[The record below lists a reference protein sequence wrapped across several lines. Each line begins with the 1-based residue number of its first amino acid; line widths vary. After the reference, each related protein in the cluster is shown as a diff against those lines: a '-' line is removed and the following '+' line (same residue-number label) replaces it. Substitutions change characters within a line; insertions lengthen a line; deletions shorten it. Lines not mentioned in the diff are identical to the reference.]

1 MRPILLSFGG
11 GINSTALLLEWV
23 EQGKPLDLVIFAD
36 TGSEMPETYEFIDKY
51 VIPFCKKHKIHFET
65 VYYTVSNKVA
75 GVKKGHWVEGE
86 RVSIY
91 DYYEYQK
98 AVPSMIK
105 RSCTDKFKI
114 SPIEKYIKQK
124 WGDKN
129 LPLRLIGI
137 DAGESHRAKFI
148 VDPKTGKKINVVA
161 VSARSIN
168 KKRKFKV
175 NKKIFYKNPL
185 EIFKKNNIDILF
197 EAIGLSDGISK
208 KVVETALKS
217 KIHVIT
223 PNKAL
228 ISKHGN
234 ELAKLAEKN
243 KVNLEFE
250 ASVAG
255 GIPILRSIK
264 EGLATNKISKVY
276 GILNGTSNYILS
288 EMENSNENF
297 ADVLKKAQILG
308 YAEPGN
314 PKLDLNGFDA
324 FAKVRILSAL
334 AFNSKISKHKCLME
348 GIEKIELKDIK
359 IANQLDLRIKL
370 LGISELKN
378 NHLFETVHPCLV
390 SKKSYIG
397 NVNGVMNAVIL
408 QGKPVGESVL
418 QGEGAGPGPTS
429 SSLLSDLLSIL
440 RGNIKKPFGV
450 SVSKLKSLKP
460 YNVNNYVNSLYL
472 RFEVKDKPGVL
483 SEITNRLAKYKIS
496 VKRLIQTP
504 DKKNNKATI
513 VIITH
518 KTTETNIHNCLSIFK
533 KNKNILKTPTLIRL
547 LG

>member
-1 MRPILLSFGG
+1 MNKIVNVAVVGLGQVGNYLNNEL
-11 GINSTALLLEWV
+11 IT
-23 EQGKPLDLVIFAD
+23 
-36 TGSEMPETYEFIDKY
+36 
-51 VIPFCKKHKIHFET
+51 KKK
-65 VYYTVSNKVA
+65 
-75 GVKKGHWVEGE
+75 
-86 RVSIY
+86 
-91 DYYEYQK
+91 D
-98 AVPSMIK
+98 
-105 RSCTDKFKI
+105 
-114 SPIEKYIKQK
+114 IE
-124 WGDKN
+124 
-129 LPLRLIGI
+129 L
-137 DAGESHRAKFI
+137 
-148 VDPKTGKKINVVA
+148 KTGKRVNVVA
-161 VSARSIN
+161 ISAKNIN
-168 KKRKFKV
+168 KKRKYKI
-175 NKKIFYKNPL
+175 NRKIFYKNPF
-185 EIFKKNNIDILF
+185 EIFKKEKVDILF
-197 EAIGLSDGISK
+197 EVIGQSDGVSK
-208 KVVETALKS
+208 KLVETALKN

-234 ELAKLAEKN
+234 NLAKLAEKN
-243 KVNLEFE
+243 NVNLEFE

-264 EGLATNKISKVY
+264 EGLATNKLSKVY

-288 EMENSNENF
+288 EMENSEQNF
-297 ADVLKKAQILG
+297 ADVLKKAQLLG

-334 AFNSKISKHKCLME
+334 AFNSKISNKKCLME
-348 GIEKIELKDIK
+348 GIEKIDLKDIK

-378 NHLFETVHPCLV
+378 NQLFETVHPCLV

-408 QGKPVGESVL
+408 NGKPVGESVL

-450 SVSKLKSLKP
+450 SVNKLKNLKT

-472 RFEVKDKPGVL
+472 RFEVKDRPGVL
-483 SEITNRLAKYKIS
+483 SQITNRLAKYKIS

-513 VIITH
+513 VIVTH
-518 KTTETNIHNCLSIFK
+518 KTTELNCNSCLSIFK
-533 KNKNILKTPTLIRL
+533 KNKNILKSPTLIRL
-547 LG
+547 LD